1 MAVDHDRGSCHRSGE
16 KIAGKE
22 DMTNTHL
29 ASTAAE
35 NMRALTTR
43 IVTAYLRSNKV
54 FVNDLPGLI
63 QVTYAALVGVSS
75 PQPEPIEQQQPAV
88 SLRKSVTSEAILCL
102 ECGKGQKMLKRHLQ
116 TAHGL
121 SVEDYKS
128 KWLLPIN
135 YPMVAPDYA
144 ERRSALAKASGLGHS
159 RKKPQAE
166 PTAEP
171 AATTPRHRYPAPRW
185 SKPTK

>member
-1 MAVDHDRGSCHRSGE
+1 
-16 KIAGKE
+16 
-22 DMTNTHL
+22 MTNTDL
-29 ASTAAE
+29 ASTAAGH
-35 NMRALTTR
+35 MRALTTR
-43 IVTAYLRSNKV
+43 IVTAYLRGNELAV
-54 FVNDLPGLI
+54 TDLPGLI
-63 QVTYAALVGVSS
+63 QAAYAALVGIAS
-75 PQPEPIEQQQPAV
+75 PQPVPVEQQQPAV

-121 SVEDYKS
+121 SVEDYKA
-128 KWLLPIN
+128 KWALPKN
-135 YPMVAPDYA
+135 YPVVAPDYA

-171 AATTPRHRYPAPRW
+171 AAATPRHRYPASRW
-185 SKPTK
+185 SKPTE